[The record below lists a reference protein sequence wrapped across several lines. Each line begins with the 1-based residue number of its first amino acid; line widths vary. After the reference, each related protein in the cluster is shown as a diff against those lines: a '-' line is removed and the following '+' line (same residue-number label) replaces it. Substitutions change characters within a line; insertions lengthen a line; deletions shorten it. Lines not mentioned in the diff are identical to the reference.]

1 MQGQSTSI
9 FSIILFE
16 NMSRKAQLF
25 WNTAKQQR
33 CSRMRSP
40 NPSQSTDIRNWLK
53 EWDYVGSQKHNA
65 ITNLKHKRQML
76 EKWECWIIPSYLPTM
91 SHAAAIGSGRW
102 RGHWCGH
109 WHGHWY
115 GHWCGHWRGHWQWQ
129 MDVILKGI
137 YSPRSS
143 HRKLSCFLLQNKF
156 FNS

>member
-91 SHAAAIGSGRW
+91 SHAVAIGTAIW
-102 RGHWCGH
+102 R
-109 WHGHWY
+109 
-115 GHWCGHWRGHWQWQ
+115 GHWRGHWQWQ

-143 HRKLSCFLLQNKF
+143 HRKLSCFLLQN
-156 FNS
+156 